1 MMTAKTPRNTQAERR
16 GRGAREKGA
25 GVAEAVMVVLVLM
38 MLAVPFMSRVA
49 LNGSPA
55 GTGSEP
61 EAALCLAE
69 AGVEKAVWELN
80 QGAWA
85 GTENISV
92 NLNMAIDGYE
102 TPGGAI
108 VGDIDVTL
116 MPFDHAGGTRLVSAT
131 GSVRLADASE
141 LSKTVTVV
149 LRKGDGYAIAS
160 WQEPATEQ

>member
-1 MMTAKTPRNTQAERR
+1 MMTDKTQRNTQAERR
-16 GRGAREKGA
+16 GAGARGKGA

-49 LNGSPA
+49 INSSTA

-85 GTENISV
+85 GTEHISA

-108 VGDIDVTL
+108 VGDIDITL
-116 MPFDHAGGTRLVSAT
+116 MPFDRAGSTRLVAAT
-131 GSVRLADASE
+131 GSVRLADSSE

-149 LRKGDGYAIAS
+149 LRKSDGYAIAS
-160 WQEPATEQ
+160 WQPPSASE

>member
-1 MMTAKTPRNTQAERR
+1 MTAKTQRNTQAERR
-16 GRGAREKGA
+16 GTGAREKGA

-38 MLAVPFMSRVA
+38 MLAVPFMSRVVF
-49 LNGSPA
+49 NGSPA
-55 GTGSEP
+55 GAGSEP

-85 GTENISV
+85 GTEHISA

-131 GSVRLADASE
+131 GTVRRADGSS
-141 LSKTVTVV
+141 LSKSVSAV
-149 LRKGDGYAIAS
+149 LGKNAEYEITA
-160 WQEPATEQ
+160 WQDIPAGQ